1 MCDHGNDK
9 DCTYIKVFGNLAEVY
24 MCECG
29 ALVNLDDTRARGGY
43 RAMTPGELA
52 ELVQELL
59 DDKFEAIRNKVKEA
73 IEGA

>member
-1 MCDHGNDK
+1 
-9 DCTYIKVFGNLAEVY
+9 